1 MVSGCGQYSG
11 GTAGVVRPTEPPARA
26 MRAQVVQRNG
36 HLSHQPP
43 SIRPC
48 PAKAASRHAL
58 AVIFQS
64 VGSSGRR
71 LDKAKRPRSGWPD
84 KISPRLFALI
94 GCGRIAQ
101 AVGVPKRS
109 VRAAVG
115 ARCSDD
121 WHGHTLP
128 GIDYT
133 SLIFQGTGRLVGCSS
148 TRLCTIFHH
157 F

>member
-1 MVSGCGQYSG
+1 MVSGCGQYSA
-11 GTAGVVRPTEPPARA
+11 GTADVVRPTEPPATA

-64 VGSSGRR
+64 VAFSGRR

-84 KISPRLFALI
+84 MISPRLFRLI
-94 GCGRIAQ
+94 GCGRIVQ
-101 AVGVPKRS
+101 AVGAPKRS
-109 VRAAVG
+109 VRVSGWGALFRRLARSYAPRNRLHLVNLSGHGAASRV
-115 ARCSDD
+115 
-121 WHGHTLP
+121 
-128 GIDYT
+128 
-133 SLIFQGTGRLVGCSS
+133 
-148 TRLCTIFHH
+148 
-157 F
+157 